1 MSRRPASYPSDRPG
15 SRRSFLGD
23 DSWLEVTTK
32 LVTLATLGF
41 GVWAYYHSVQ
51 PVFEK
56 ESELQ
61 RQRLRAGHLTAEVS
75 QLQADR
81 KLLQEQ
87 LERYH
92 HAGSIYRR
100 GIVLSYMSEIRLKI
114 ERDARR
120 YAESSAKPFDLRAHS
135 LTYADAQ
142 LKALGS
148 PPPDSP
154 ESYRKKALLFFRSFA
169 RSLPPGRSEAGLL
182 DRLLEA
188 YDEQETAATEIPS
201 RTPGG

>member
-61 RQRLRAGHLTAEVS
+61 RQRLRAGHLTAEVNR
-75 QLQADR
+75 LQADR
-81 KLLQEQ
+81 TFLQDQ
-87 LERYH
+87 IERYH
-92 HAGSIYRR
+92 KAGSIYRR
-100 GIVLSYMSEIRLKI
+100 GIVLSYLSEIRLQI
-114 ERDARR
+114 ERDARHS
-120 YAESSAKPFDLRAHS
+120 AESSAPFDLRAHS

-142 LKALGS
+142 LKGLGS

-154 ESYRKKALLFFRSFA
+154 ESYRKQALLFFRRFA
-169 RSLPPGRSEAGLL
+169 KALPPGRSEVGPL

-188 YDEQETAATEIPS
+188 YEEQETPAN
-201 RTPGG
+201 

>member
-41 GVWAYYHSVQ
+41 GIWVYYHSVQ

-61 RQRLRAGHLTAEVS
+61 RQRLRAGQLTAEVS
-75 QLQADR
+75 RLQTDR
-81 KLLQEQ
+81 RRLQEQ
-87 LERYH
+87 IEGYQQV
-92 HAGSIYRR
+92 GSIYRR
-100 GIVLSYMSEIRLKI
+100 GIVLSYLSEIRLKI
-114 ERDARR
+114 EQDAR
-120 YAESSAKPFDLRAHS
+120 YAAESSAPFDLRAHS
-135 LTYADAQ
+135 LRYADAQ
-142 LKALGS
+142 LKGLGS

-154 ESYRKKALLFFRSFA
+154 ESYRKAAVLFFRSFA
-169 RSLPPGRSEAGLL
+169 VRALRPGRSGVGPL

-188 YDEQETAATEIPS
+188 YDEQG
-201 RTPGG
+201 TPAE